1 MLSWQ
6 RQLVQ
11 LSSTS
16 FVRSLSDF
24 VINTKCCGSAGGGR
38 SLEDAV
44 RAVGSNRW
52 PQSTLH
58 SQNAQQ
64 AREHKKPW
72 HASQAT
78 RPGAWDLGPR
88 TWNIHVGAPSAPLWR
103 GGRQLVGCHLDNG
116 RRWVARRCTVC
127 LVPVWWHALRAQCRR
142 DNKAP
147 NR

>member
-24 VINTKCCGSAGGGR
+24 VINTKCCGSEGVGEGR
-38 SLEDAV
+38 GCWECRRL
-44 RAVGSNRW
+44 VGSNRW
-52 PQSTLH
+52 PRSTSH
-58 SQNAQQ
+58 SENAQQ

-78 RPGAWDLGPR
+78 RPGAWDLGPE
-88 TWNIHVGAPSAPLWR
+88 TFMWVHPPPLWEGGGG
-103 GGRQLVGCHLDNG
+103 GGRQRVGCHLDNG
-116 RRWVARRCTVC
+116 CRWVA
-127 LVPVWWHALRAQCRR
+127 LAALHSLPCPFDGTHRESTMSTWQ
-142 DNKAP
+142 
-147 NR
+147 